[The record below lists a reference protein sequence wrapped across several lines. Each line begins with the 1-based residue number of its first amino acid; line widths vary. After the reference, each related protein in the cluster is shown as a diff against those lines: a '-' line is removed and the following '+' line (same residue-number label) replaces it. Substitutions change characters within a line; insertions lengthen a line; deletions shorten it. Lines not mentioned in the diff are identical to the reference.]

1 MQPNRHKMFCV
12 VFSLFSFTIN
22 TATCSSV
29 STIWGDHEFISSTPG
44 YENFSTL
51 APDHQMM
58 TTVYP
63 PVWTTN
69 CPFGC
74 DCREFRGVLISG
86 SLMEEIPTL
95 PRNTKHLTYR
105 YAEKNE
111 LNKYIFRKIFV
122 SELEE
127 LDLHM
132 NSVSHVGTGIFD
144 GMSMLKRLSLYW
156 NKIGKFSENLFSDTS
171 MIESL
176 DIAHNRFNFIPFKAL
191 CKLHHL
197 QSFSM
202 GHNPLLD
209 ITWNDPCT
217 RKLTELRN
225 ISFADTQLK
234 YLLHNDSFSGFKWL
248 KLEGLDISE
257 GNINT
262 LPKLLFASANHLKFL
277 DLSSNRI
284 QSLSETHFLAVR
296 NLEVLNI
303 HTCDMEIFE
312 NFTRFRSLRI
322 RCNRGSFMTSQNI
335 QELTKQTHLQRLYI
349 SGSRNVN
356 ISMDSF
362 IGFNTSVH
370 IQEITLEGISIDQ
383 VEKGAFKWFRT
394 ISKIS
399 FLLSNLN
406 ALHIRNVMTS
416 LSGST
421 IHIALTGNQGLRV
434 LMDETFA
441 NMQDPGNIKTMNLGN
456 CGLIGEIP
464 VSALMPLVNMELLD
478 LSHNYLDGILTMH
491 DGQFLKLSTLL
502 LNANSIKVATVALFK
517 SFPNLKTIDLSSN
530 NIVSWISSDV
540 LSFTHILT

>member
-1 MQPNRHKMFCV
+1 MIFA
-12 VFSLFSFTIN
+12 VFLLISFTTN
-22 TATCSSV
+22 TATCSSLN
-29 STIWGDHEFISSTPG
+29 SIWGDHEFISFTPG
-44 YENFSTL
+44 YENVSTL

-63 PVWTTN
+63 PIWTPN

-86 SLMEEIPTL
+86 SLMKEIPTL

-111 LNKYIFRKIFV
+111 LNKHTFRNIYV

-127 LDLHM
+127 LDLPM
-132 NSVSHVGTGIFD
+132 NSVSRLENGIFD

-156 NKIGKFSENLFSDTS
+156 NKIDKFSESLFSDS
-171 MIESL
+171 RIIESL
-176 DIAHNRFNFIPFKAL
+176 DITHNRFNFIPFKAL
-191 CKLHHL
+191 CTLHNL
-197 QSFSM
+197 QIFSM

-209 ITWNDPCT
+209 LTWNDPCT
-217 RKLTELRN
+217 RKLIELRN
-225 ISFADTQLK
+225 ISFAGTQLK
-234 YLLHNDSFSGFKWL
+234 NLLHNDSFSGFKWL
-248 KLEGLDISE
+248 KLEGIDISK
-257 GNINT
+257 GKINI
-262 LPKLLFASANHLKFL
+262 LPKLLFASAHHLKFL
-277 DLSSNRI
+277 DLSSNNI
-284 QSLSETHFLAVR
+284 LSLSETQFLAVW

-303 HTCDMEIFE
+303 QTCDMEIFE
-312 NFTRFRSLRI
+312 TFTRFRSLRI
-322 RCNRGSFMTSQNI
+322 LCKRGAFMTSQNI

-370 IQEITLEGISIDQ
+370 IKEITLERISVDQ

-399 FLLSNLN
+399 LLQSNLN
-406 ALHIRNVMTS
+406 AVQIRNVMTS

-434 LMDETFA
+434 LTDKTFA
-441 NMQDPGNIKTMNLGN
+441 NLQDPGNIKTMNLRG
-456 CGLIGEIP
+456 CSLIGEIP
-464 VSALMPLVNMELLD
+464 VNTLMHLVNMEFLD
-478 LSHNYLDGILTMH
+478 LSHNYLDGILNMH
-491 DGQFLKLSTLL
+491 DAQFLKLSTLL

-517 SFPNLKTIDLSSN
+517 TFQI
-530 NIVSWISSDV
+530 
-540 LSFTHILT
+540 